1 MKRGAGGG
9 MEGRQ
14 GHTRSVFLSRKGK
27 QLHLPRKAAKTCDGP
42 WGPPPA
48 WPVSRLSHLMVTTA
62 SSCELPSVFKGQFKC
77 HCFLKPWLPPLRHS
91 TRVYWA
97 TPACS
102 ATTKPPRPLSL
113 LPGMLVLPHHLS
125 RSSLSFSS
133 QLQQHLLRE
142 DPPVQSPPPSP
153 SPLTPAPFFLS
164 PPAHTSFS
172 VWPACFSFASDTKP
186 EAHAGRGSVFFVHH
200 CPPSTAPG
208 TCGVL

>member
-1 MKRGAGGG
+1 

-42 WGPPPA
+42 WGPPSA
-48 WPVSRLSHLMVTTA
+48 WPVSRLSHLMVATA

-153 SPLTPAPFFLS
+153 SPLTLHLFFCPLQHIPLFQCGLPASPLHLTLS
-164 PPAHTSFS
+164 QRPMRAEAVSFS
-172 VWPACFSFASDTKP
+172 FTTALLARHLARVGCSDL
-186 EAHAGRGSVFFVHH
+186 FFQ
-200 CPPSTAPG
+200 
-208 TCGVL
+208 